1 MVVEMVVKIATE
13 TDLNRVVAA
22 QEARS
27 KALNLPKVW
36 VELLNS
42 ATSEGA
48 IKLEDPIKDVESVF
62 EVRTGRWNDE
72 YGRHNQETVS
82 IIRSGRAVMVQT
94 LNFSPT
100 GSFIDSWTAKLLLDE
115 PKSLKKLDD
124 LNNEHNLSLKI
135 VGGSSAFRE
144 EKVVKIIDLA
154 RLTPE
159 EVEEYKI
166 KFDDPDFPVELE
178 RLEEWNNEFQQAKQ
192 KLASRQRLASKA
204 A

>member
-36 VELLNS
+36 VGLLNS